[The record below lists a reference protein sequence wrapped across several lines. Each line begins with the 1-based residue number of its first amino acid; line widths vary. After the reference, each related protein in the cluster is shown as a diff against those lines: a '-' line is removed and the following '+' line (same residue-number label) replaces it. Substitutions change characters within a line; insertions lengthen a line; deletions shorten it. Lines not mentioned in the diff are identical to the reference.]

1 MTATAEEQFRFVN
14 LLALELT
21 NGDISL
27 PSLPDVVIK
36 IRNMLEKDDVDF
48 GKISDAVSVDP
59 VLVSKLFLYANSAL
73 YNRAGVTIDS
83 LEGAIGRLGF
93 EVVRNTAMSIAM
105 EQLYA
110 AEKHSHAKK
119 YLQAAWARSM
129 KMSCMAWSVARAKR
143 VVNDES
149 AYLAG
154 LMHDVGTLYIIT
166 KTSEF
171 PELLGNPDG
180 FKDIVKQWNP
190 QIGKSI
196 IESWGFN
203 EEMAESADSDS
214 YVTENGAEEP
224 RLADVMHVAEMLI
237 ENSDAEALDFDEIP
251 SCRKLGVDDTSIGA
265 IMERYRDKMQG
276 MQSALN

>member
-1 MTATAEEQFRFVN
+1 
-14 LLALELT
+14 
-21 NGDISL
+21 
-27 PSLPDVVIK
+27 
-36 IRNMLEKDDVDF
+36 
-48 GKISDAVSVDP
+48 
-59 VLVSKLFLYANSAL
+59 
-73 YNRAGVTIDS
+73 
-83 LEGAIGRLGF
+83 
-93 EVVRNTAMSIAM
+93 MSIAM

-110 AEKHSHAKK
+110 ADKHSHAKK
-119 YLQAAWARSM
+119 HLQAAWARSM
-129 KMSCMAWSVARAKR
+129 KMSCMAWSIARAKR

-171 PELLGNPDG
+171 PELLGNPEG

-214 YVTENGAEEP
+214 YVTDNGAEEP
-224 RLADVMHVAEMLI
+224 RLADVMHVAELLI
-237 ENSDAEALDFDEIP
+237 ESSETESLDFDEIP
-251 SCRKLGVDDTSIGA
+251 SCRKLGVDDGSIGG